1 MDGASVSLYEI
12 EYILF
17 SENKMNNIIMS
28 SSSNVPRKAQNFPGA
43 AFGMTWGRGVPT
55 CRVKENKCFVFIFQ
69 SINFIT
75 QVVSE

>member
-12 EYILF
+12 EYVLF

-28 SSSNVPRKAQNFPGA
+28 SSLNIPRKAQNFPGTT
-43 AFGMTWGRGVPT
+43 FGMTWGGMFP

-69 SINFIT
+69 LINFIT